1 MRPPVLDASQRAV
14 VEHTDGAL
22 LVLAGPG
29 TGKTTTLVEAVA
41 ARVEAGADPERLL
54 VLTFSRKAAVELRDR
69 MAARLGG
76 RRPPQATTFH
86 SYCYALVRAHQDAD
100 LFAEPLR
107 LLSGPEQDL
116 AVRELLAGQIDLA
129 KLGLGHVR
137 WPDELRACLTTRGF
151 ADEVRAV
158 IARSREL
165 GLGPEALGAFAR
177 RVGRPDWGAAAG
189 FLAEYLDVMDLQGV
203 LDYTE
208 LVHRAVLLTESA
220 PPGTL
225 PGYDAVFVDEYQDT
239 DPAQVRLLRGLTA
252 GTAATVVAFGDP
264 DQSIYAF
271 RGADVNGILDFPAT
285 FGAAVRVLD
294 TSRRSGAAL
303 LAATRLLTQRMPLP
317 RLPADRVRA
326 HRALAPV
333 RDGGRVEV
341 HTYPTP
347 STETD
352 NIADLLRRAH
362 LEDGVPWHDM
372 AVLTRSA
379 APLPALRR
387 ALTSAGV
394 PVETDAADTPLRH
407 EPAVAPLLLA
417 LRAAATAAGEG
428 ASGAAPGAGED
439 PAGPLPA
446 AGEGP
451 GAERAAH
458 GGAAPAGGGVHGD
471 AGQGPGAER
480 AAHGG
485 AAPAGGGVHGDA
497 GGPAAGEGPGA
508 ERAAH
513 GGAAPAGG
521 GVHGDAGVTS
531 PAGGGA
537 GAGHGGV
544 FDAPTSQD
552 EGPRPGLSQALA
564 DAAPGAGQG
573 PEAPAL
579 GGAAPAHGG
588 VEGDVGVASPAGA
601 GTVVAG
607 DGGGEGEAGVGAPA
621 DGEAGLGQGLGTVP
635 AGDGRVPDASSA
647 ADAGRGPGVPA
658 GGKGVSQGLAGA
670 VPGVGQGPEAS
681 ALGGAAPAGGEAGA
695 GDRPGT
701 AAPEDRGGEGD
712 ADVAAPA
719 DGEMRPGQRPGTVPD
734 GDGGVADAPSAADAG
749 RRPGVPA
756 GDAPQAGHGPEAPA
770 AGVPGTGTDPAAPG
784 TGTDPAVPA
793 ADPDPSAPRTA
804 ADSTPW
810 LDTETAVALLASPLG
825 GMDPADLRRLGRALR
840 DEERAGGNRV
850 PAPSDVL
857 LARAVAEPER
867 LVAHDQTYARGARR
881 LGELLRAARNKLAA
895 GGTAEEAL
903 WLLWN
908 GTPWPGRLERASLRG
923 GPAGRN
929 ADRDLDAVC
938 ALFETAARAED
949 RVGGRG
955 ALNFLE
961 ELDAQDIAADTL
973 TRRHTRP
980 DAVRLMTAHRS
991 KGLEWGLVVVA
1002 GVQEGLWPDL
1012 RRRGS
1017 LLEADRIGRDGLAE
1031 PLTPGAL
1038 LAEER
1043 RLFYVAA
1050 TRARDRLVVTAVKA
1064 PAEDGDQPS
1073 RFLTELGV
1081 EPKEVTGRPR
1091 RPLAVAALVAE
1102 LRATTVDPAA
1112 SPELRAAAAERLATL
1127 AALTDEDG
1135 NPLVPAA
1142 HPDRWWGLAEP
1153 TRSEVPLRDRDRP
1166 VALSGSALDQLA
1178 HTCALQW
1185 FLGREVK
1192 ADAPAT
1198 AAQGFGNVVHVL
1210 ADEVASGRTPA
1221 DLDVLMARLDSVWD
1235 ALAFDAP
1242 WKSAQEKQNA
1252 RIALE
1257 RFLRWHVM
1265 DRGAGR
1271 TPAAT
1276 EHEFDVTLGAGPY
1289 QVRIRG
1295 SMDRVE
1301 ADEQGRAYV
1310 VDFKTGKSAPT
1321 RDEVAHHPQL
1331 AVYQLAVREGAVDE
1345 VFGGRTPEP
1354 GGAELVHLRQAA
1366 PKKEGGDALPKVQA
1380 QEPPDGEWIGDLLAT
1395 AAGRVLDERFTP
1407 TAGQHCTT
1415 CSFRA
1420 SCSARPEGRQVV
1432 E

>member
-1 MRPPVLDASQRAV
+1 MRPPLLDATQRAV
-14 VEHTDGAL
+14 VEHRDGPL

-29 TGKTTTLVEAVA
+29 TGKTTTLVESVA
-41 ARVEAGADPERLL
+41 ARMEQGTDPERIL

-86 SYCYALVRAHQDAD
+86 SYCYALIRAHQDAD

-116 AVRELLAGQIDLA
+116 AVRELLAGQIDLEKA
-129 KLGLGHVR
+129 GLGKVG

-165 GLGPEALGAFAR
+165 GLGPDALDAFAR
-177 RVGRPDWGAAAG
+177 RVGRPDWRAAAG
-189 FLAEYLDVMDLQGV
+189 FLAEYLDVLDLQGV
-203 LDYTE
+203 VDYTE

-220 PPGTL
+220 APGTL
-225 PGYDAVFVDEYQDT
+225 PAYDAVFVDEYQDT

-252 GTAATVVAFGDP
+252 GTTGAVVAFGDP

-271 RGADVNGILDFPAT
+271 RGADVNGILDFPAV
-285 FGAAVRVLD
+285 FGGPVRVLG

-303 LAATRLLTQRMPLP
+303 LAATRLLAQRMPLP
-317 RLPADRVRA
+317 RLPAAQARA
-326 HRALAPV
+326 QRALEPV
-333 RDGGRVEV
+333 RGGGRAEV
-341 HTYPTP
+341 YTYPTP
-347 STETD
+347 STETE

-362 LEDGVPWHDM
+362 LEDGVPWQDM
-372 AVLTRSA
+372 AVLTRASA
-379 APLPALRR
+379 HLPSLRR

-394 PVETDAADTPLRH
+394 PVETDAADIPLRH

-417 LRAAATAAGEG
+417 LRAAAH
-428 ASGAAPGAGED
+428 GAGTVVGVDEAEHAD
-439 PAGPLPA
+439 ADA
-446 AGEGP
+446 DTGEGP
-451 GAERAAH
+451 GAYEEVEPEPEQATDAH
-458 GGAAPAGGGVHGD
+458 E
-471 AGQGPGAER
+471 GAE
-480 AAHGG
+480 
-485 AAPAGGGVHGDA
+485 
-497 GGPAAGEGPGA
+497 A
-508 ERAAH
+508 E
-513 GGAAPAGG
+513 
-521 GVHGDAGVTS
+521 
-531 PAGGGA
+531 
-537 GAGHGGV
+537 
-544 FDAPTSQD
+544 
-552 EGPRPGLSQALA
+552 
-564 DAAPGAGQG
+564 
-573 PEAPAL
+573 
-579 GGAAPAHGG
+579 
-588 VEGDVGVASPAGA
+588 
-601 GTVVAG
+601 
-607 DGGGEGEAGVGAPA
+607 
-621 DGEAGLGQGLGTVP
+621 
-635 AGDGRVPDASSA
+635 
-647 ADAGRGPGVPA
+647 
-658 GGKGVSQGLAGA
+658 AGA
-670 VPGVGQGPEAS
+670 VPPEHERPEPAPSEAAGPDVPGQPDVPEEADP
-681 ALGGAAPAGGEAGA
+681 ATPAPAPVPTPARAG
-695 GDRPGT
+695 
-701 AAPEDRGGEGD
+701 
-712 ADVAAPA
+712 
-719 DGEMRPGQRPGTVPD
+719 
-734 GDGGVADAPSAADAG
+734 
-749 RRPGVPA
+749 
-756 GDAPQAGHGPEAPA
+756 
-770 AGVPGTGTDPAAPG
+770 
-784 TGTDPAVPA
+784 
-793 ADPDPSAPRTA
+793 
-804 ADSTPW
+804 W
-810 LDTETAVALLASPLG
+810 LDVETAIALLASPLAA
-825 GMDPADLRRLGRALR
+825 MDPADLRRLGRALR
-840 DEERAGGNRV
+840 DEERAGGNKV

-857 LARAVAEPER
+857 LARALAEPER
-867 LVAHDQTYARGARR
+867 LVAHDRTYTRGARV
-881 LGELLRAARNKLAA
+881 LGGLLRDARDRLAA

-908 GTPWPGRLERASLRG
+908 GTGWPGRLERASLRG

-938 ALFETAARAED
+938 ALFESAARAED

-980 DAVRLMTAHRS
+980 DAVRLMTAHRA
-991 KGLEWGLVVVA
+991 KGLEWSLVVVA
-1002 GVQEGLWPDL
+1002 GLQEGRWPDL

-1081 EPKEVTGRPR
+1081 EPKEITGRPR

-1102 LRATTVDPAA
+1102 LRATTVDPEA
-1112 SPELRAAAAERLATL
+1112 SPRLRAAAAERLAHL
-1127 AALTDEDG
+1127 AALADEDG

-1153 TRSEVPLRDRDRP
+1153 TRSAVPLRDRDLP
-1166 VALSGSALDQLA
+1166 LALSGSALDQLA
-1178 HTCALQW
+1178 NTCALQW
-1185 FLGREVK
+1185 FLGREVR

-1242 WKSAQEKQNA
+1242 WKSGQEKANA
-1252 RIALE
+1252 RAALE
-1257 RFLRWHVM
+1257 RFLHWHVL
-1265 DRGAGR
+1265 DRAGR

-1276 EHEFDVTLGAGPY
+1276 EHDFDVTLAAGAY

-1301 ADEQGRAYV
+1301 ADEKGRAYV

-1321 RDEVAHHPQL
+1321 KDEVARHPQL
-1331 AVYQLAVREGAVDE
+1331 AVYQLAVRAGAVDE

-1354 GGAELVHLRQAA
+1354 GGAELVHLRQPA
-1366 PKKEGGDALPKVQA
+1366 PKKEGGDALPKVQK
-1380 QEPPDGEWIGDLLAT
+1380 QDPLEGGGDGAGGTEDAGGTAGTWIGDLLAT

-1407 TAGQHCTT
+1407 TAGQQCTT
-1415 CSFRA
+1415 CSFRS
-1420 SCSARPEGRQVV
+1420 SCSARPEGRHIVP
-1432 E
+1432 